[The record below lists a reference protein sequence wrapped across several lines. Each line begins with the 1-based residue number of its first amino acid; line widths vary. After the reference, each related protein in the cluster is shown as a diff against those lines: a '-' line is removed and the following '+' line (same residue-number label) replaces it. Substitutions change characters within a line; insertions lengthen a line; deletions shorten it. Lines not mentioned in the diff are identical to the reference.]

1 MNNKGT
7 DQHAGPRSLIS
18 AFDFQLFKSIISRLA
33 MIKIS
38 IFQLISVAEQIGLDL
53 TLVESPKTGF
63 GSVVDDSLLMVA
75 PN

>member
-1 MNNKGT
+1 
-7 DQHAGPRSLIS
+7 
-18 AFDFQLFKSIISRLA
+18 